1 MSKGEEPIHFKIRL
15 KELKKEKWGGGGG
28 WGCSLVA
35 ALDGRVLKHSS
46 TRSSLADQPTYNP
59 LPRAQNVKQPN
70 PPVQTP
76 SSTTLH
82 QRHQPSQRR
91 NMHHRRPH
99 PIPAPPLLDT
109 SPHLVLIHRPLL
121 PTLRQQHVIHR
132 EDFHKRIRPDAP
144 RRHRAEHVQ
153 PKARM
158 RAALPERDERE
169 AARDDVDQRR
179 ADLAADVPVEEPLLG
194 LGARV
199 VREEGGREGEVVGGV
214 MVAWRRREA
223 LEVFNGGW
231 GRE

>member
-1 MSKGEEPIHFKIRL
+1 MEGN
-15 KELKKEKWGGGGG
+15 
-28 WGCSLVA
+28 LVA
-35 ALDGRVLKHSS
+35 VLDGRGLKYSS
-46 TRSSLADQPTYNP
+46 TRSSPADQPTYNP
-59 LPRAQNVKQPN
+59 LPSARNAKQPS
-70 PPVQTP
+70 PLVQTP
-76 SSTTLH
+76 FSTTLH
-82 QRHQPSQRR
+82 QRHQPRQRC

-109 SPHLVLIHRPLL
+109 PPHLLLIHRPLL
-121 PTLRQQHVIHR
+121 PTLRQQHIIHR
-132 EDFHKRIRPDAP
+132 EDLHKRIRPDAP

-179 ADLAADVPVEEPLLG
+179 ADLAADVPAEEPLLG

-199 VREEGGREGEVVGGV
+199 VREEGGGEGEAVGGV
-214 MVAWRRREA
+214 MVAWGRREA
-223 LEVFNGGW
+223 LEVLNGGW